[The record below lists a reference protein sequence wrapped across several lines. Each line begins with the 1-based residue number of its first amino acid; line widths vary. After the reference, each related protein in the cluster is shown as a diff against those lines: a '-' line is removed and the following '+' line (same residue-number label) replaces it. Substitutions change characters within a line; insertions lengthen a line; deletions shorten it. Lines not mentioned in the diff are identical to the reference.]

1 MSEIKAK
8 TFDFDNVKGIS
19 KEQLAEHYILYE
31 GYVNKINE
39 IWGIL
44 DEVKE
49 FEDSNPTFSLMRTLK
64 LGESYALDG
73 VKLHE
78 LYFENLSCI
87 SNAPYGPVLELI
99 IRDYGS
105 YSNFAERFKDVGLS
119 MRGWAVLAIDP
130 IDNKLHIYG
139 QDSHDQGLIWN
150 AFPLLV
156 LDVYEHAYMIDFG
169 IDRKKYID
177 VFMKNINFDVVNTR
191 LAIYDI
197 MMNKLPTMNLRSQY
211 YPYFYY

>member
-1 MSEIKAK
+1 MSTIKAK
-8 TFDFDNVKGIS
+8 TFSFNSVKGIS
-19 KEQLAEHYILYE
+19 MDQLTQHYKLYE

-44 DEVKE
+44 ENTDTFK
-49 FEDSNPTFSLMRTLK
+49 DPNPTFSTMRSLK

-78 LYFENLSCI
+78 LYFENLGGTSRT
-87 SNAPYGPVLELI
+87 PYGPILELI

-105 YSNFAERFKDVGLS
+105 YSNFENRFKDVGLS
-119 MRGWAVLAIDP
+119 MRGWAALAIDP

-169 IDRKKYID
+169 IDRKEYID
-177 VFMKNINFDVVNTR
+177 VFMKNIDFDRVNTR
-191 LAIYDI
+191 LAIYTMI
-197 MMNKLPTMNLRSQY
+197 INKMPTMNFMNRY
-211 YPYFYY
+211 YPFYM